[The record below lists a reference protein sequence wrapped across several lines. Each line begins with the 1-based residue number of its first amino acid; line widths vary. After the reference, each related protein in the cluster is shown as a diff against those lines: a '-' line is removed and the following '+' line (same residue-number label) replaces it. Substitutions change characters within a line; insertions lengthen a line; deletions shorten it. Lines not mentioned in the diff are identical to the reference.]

1 MRRRPTAIIATL
13 IFAVSAGT
21 ALAQNKRCLSDDERA
36 SMHVRLLQTEMMV
49 GAISCRNE
57 TPEVMDKYN
66 AFVRTHGDR
75 LKAESQTL
83 QNYFSDAYGRNANN
97 QFDKFTTAVANDTST
112 RSMND
117 ANFCRKSVTLAD
129 QVGKVQKGQLRAYA
143 QNWATAQNRK
153 YTACGP

>member
-1 MRRRPTAIIATL
+1 MHRIPILALAAML
-13 IFAVSAGT
+13 ALPVG

-36 SMHVRLLQTEMMV
+36 SMHVRLLQTELMV

-66 AFVRTHGDR
+66 AFVRTHSDR

-83 QNYFSDAYGRNANN
+83 QNYFIDAYGRGANS
-97 QFDKFTTAVANDTST
+97 QFDKFTTAIANETST

-117 ANFCRKSVTLAD
+117 PNFCRKSVTLAE
-129 QVGKVQKGQLRAYA
+129 QAEKVQRGQICTYA